1 MQILILLLETQDV
14 FFRRKVL
21 DRMTVSNNSRYGDN
35 IAHIVSAGFFFGRPL
50 RAILFM
56 RSPGLRDRVEFFKH
70 GDNIAHNEEL
80 RKKADQSHSQGK
92 HRERRCVI

>member
-1 MQILILLLETQDV
+1 M
-14 FFRRKVL
+14 
-21 DRMTVSNNSRYGDN
+21 SNHSRHGDN
-35 IAHIVSAGFFFGRPL
+35 IANTACAGFCFGRPL

-56 RSPGLRDRVEFFKH
+56 HSPGLRDRVEFFKH

-92 HRERRCVI
+92 HRERRCVVSLFVFSINL